1 MEIETVCA
9 ADMLPVRAHEA
20 DAGADLK
27 AARDVAI
34 RRGDTAKVSTGVR
47 VSIPEGCFGLLA
59 ARSSL
64 CGRGLM
70 MLNGV
75 GIIDSGYTGEVQV
88 PLANIGNRTQRVAA
102 GERVAQL
109 VIVPCELPTFRRV
122 DKLEDTERG
131 EGGFGSTGGGVMK
144 DLRSGIE
151 HLKQAKAHMSKANG
165 IMSDHISKF
174 KALEEE
180 NAELRDE
187 LDDWKG
193 NAEGFQPDS
202 YMKLP
207 VDADGIAIRP
217 GDKIY
222 FNGDP
227 EGFALKCI
235 AVGWPPCPVEF
246 VDWEET
252 GTTAWEEGSAFTH
265 RQPTSK
271 LVDSWEKLEEDA
283 KKTACNYA
291 LAPRD
296 EDGLTTCNG
305 CRFQESESCHHEM
318 TLEILK
324 RAKKLAGIEEAQ

>member
-1 MEIETVCA
+1 ME
-9 ADMLPVRAHEA
+9 
-20 DAGADLK
+20 
-27 AARDVAI
+27 
-34 RRGDTAKVSTGVR
+34 
-47 VSIPEGCFGLLA
+47 
-59 ARSSL
+59 
-64 CGRGLM
+64 
-70 MLNGV
+70 
-75 GIIDSGYTGEVQV
+75 
-88 PLANIGNRTQRVAA
+88 
-102 GERVAQL
+102 
-109 VIVPCELPTFRRV
+109 
-122 DKLEDTERG
+122 
-131 EGGFGSTGGGVMK
+131 

-151 HLKQAKAHMSKANG
+151 HLKQAKAHMSEANG
-165 IMSDHISKF
+165 IMNGHISKL

-235 AVGWPPCPVEF
+235 AVGCLPCPVEF

-265 RQPTSK
+265 RQPK
-271 LVDSWEKLEEDA
+271 PEQADSWEKLEEDA
-283 KKTACNYA
+283 RKTACNYA

-296 EDGLTTCNG
+296 EDGLITCDG
-305 CRFQESESCHHEM
+305 CPFQKSESCSNEM
-318 TLEILK
+318 TIDVVE
-324 RAKKLAGIEEAQ
+324 RAKKLAGIEESDRIRKLAEKEEA

>member
-1 MEIETVCA
+1 
-9 ADMLPVRAHEA
+9 
-20 DAGADLK
+20 
-27 AARDVAI
+27 
-34 RRGDTAKVSTGVR
+34 
-47 VSIPEGCFGLLA
+47 
-59 ARSSL
+59 
-64 CGRGLM
+64 
-70 MLNGV
+70 
-75 GIIDSGYTGEVQV
+75 
-88 PLANIGNRTQRVAA
+88 
-102 GERVAQL
+102 
-109 VIVPCELPTFRRV
+109 
-122 DKLEDTERG
+122 
-131 EGGFGSTGGGVMK
+131 MK

-165 IMSDHISKF
+165 IMSDHISKL

-180 NAELRDE
+180 NAELRAE

-193 NAEGFQPDS
+193 NAEGFQPDA
-202 YMKLP
+202 YMRLP

-265 RQPTSK
+265 RQPNHEQA
-271 LVDSWEKLEEDA
+271 DSWEKLEEDA

-318 TLEILK
+318 VLDVFE
-324 RAKKLAGIEEAQ
+324 RAKKLAGIEGEARR

>member
-1 MEIETVCA
+1 M
-9 ADMLPVRAHEA
+9 
-20 DAGADLK
+20 G
-27 AARDVAI
+27 
-34 RRGDTAKVSTGVR
+34 
-47 VSIPEGCFGLLA
+47 
-59 ARSSL
+59 
-64 CGRGLM
+64 
-70 MLNGV
+70 
-75 GIIDSGYTGEVQV
+75 
-88 PLANIGNRTQRVAA
+88 
-102 GERVAQL
+102 
-109 VIVPCELPTFRRV
+109 
-122 DKLEDTERG
+122 
-131 EGGFGSTGGGVMK
+131 

-151 HLKQAKAHMSKANG
+151 HLKQAKAHMSEANG
-165 IMSDHISKF
+165 IMSDCISKL

-265 RQPTSK
+265 RQPNHEQA
-271 LVDSWEKLEEDA
+271 DSWEKLEEDA

-291 LAPRD
+291 LAPRG

-305 CRFQESESCHHEM
+305 CRFQESKSCHHEM
-318 TLEILK
+318 VLDVFE
-324 RAKKLAGIEEAQ
+324 RAKKLAGVEEEAQR